1 MIRRFTLIRYHLTI
15 RNIYIASF
23 IIYLLAVLFSVGY
36 YHPDEHHQ
44 LLEFAG
50 LKLGMNEG
58 VDLPWE
64 YRYQMRPTL
73 QVYLVVWI
81 YSFLK
86 FLGLSSPF
94 LLAAFLRLL
103 SVAISFLGIHLLI
116 KAFLPK
122 IESHQLKILFVLL
135 AFLLWF
141 NVFNNVRFSSENWS
155 GTLFMIGFSL
165 LQFESWRKYKHYLLI
180 GLLFGFSIVFRFQ
193 TGLLI
198 GGLILWLLFINK
210 KSIKIIALLILGIFC
225 SIGIGV
231 ISDFFYYNEWTFTYW
246 NYLYQNLVLGKASGF
261 GIEPWWFYLTES
273 FLVGIPPLSLIFIF
287 SFLLVFIFKPKSILT
302 WTFLPFIII
311 HSIIGHKELRFL
323 FPILGFLPLFIIES
337 FEIVQKWMKDRDIF
351 KTKLYRIT
359 KISFF
364 VVYIIVLIVITFKP
378 AESNVNLYKAIYN
391 GYSQPA
397 YFISIGENPYLG
409 STELKFYQRE
419 NLEVLQVSEFKDI
432 YQYQNGVKLF
442 VTADKDLIAELDQDQ
457 KLVYTAL
464 PEWVKKFNFNNW
476 VERTK
481 FWRVYE
487 ITTNENSD

>member
-1 MIRRFTLIRYHLTI
+1 MTI

-23 IIYLLAVLFSVGY
+23 IIYLLAALFSVGY

-50 LKLGMNEG
+50 LKLGINAG
-58 VDLPWE
+58 ADLPWE

-94 LLAAFLRLL
+94 LLATFLRLL

-116 KAFLPK
+116 KAFVPK

-155 GTLFMIGFSL
+155 GTFFMIGFSL
-165 LQFESWRKYKHYLLI
+165 LHFESWRKYKHYLLI
-180 GLLFGFSIVFRFQ
+180 GIIFGFSIVFRFQ

-198 GGLILWLLFINK
+198 GGLILWLFLINK
-210 KSIKIIALLILGIFC
+210 ESIKRIALLILGICC
-225 SIGIGV
+225 SVAIGV
-231 ISDFFYYNEWTFTYW
+231 VADYFYYEEWTFTYW
-246 NYLYQNLVLGKASGF
+246 NYLNQNIILDKASGF
-261 GIEPWWFYLTES
+261 GTQPWWYYITES
-273 FLVGIPPLSLIFIF
+273 FLVGIPPF
-287 SFLLVFIFKPKSILT
+287 SLVFILSFFAIFVIKPKSILT
-302 WTFLPFIII
+302 WTFLPFLIV
-311 HSIIGHKELRFL
+311 HSIIGHKEVRFL
-323 FPILGFLPLFIIES
+323 FPILGFIPLFVIEA
-337 FEIVQKWMKDRDIF
+337 IDILQNLIKGKDIL
-351 KTKLYRIT
+351 KTRLYRIT
-359 KISFF
+359 KVGLI
-364 VVYIIVLIVITFKP
+364 VVYFGALIVIAFKP
-378 AESNVNLYKAIYN
+378 AESNVNLYNAIYN
-391 GYSQPA
+391 GYSQSA

-409 STELKFYQRE
+409 STELKFYQRK
-419 NLEVLQVSEFKDI
+419 NLEVFQIIEFEGV

-442 VTADKDLIAELDQDQ
+442 VTADKDLIADLDKNQ

-464 PEWVKKFNFNNW
+464 PEWVKNFNFNNW

-487 ITTNENSD
+487 ISPKEKSN